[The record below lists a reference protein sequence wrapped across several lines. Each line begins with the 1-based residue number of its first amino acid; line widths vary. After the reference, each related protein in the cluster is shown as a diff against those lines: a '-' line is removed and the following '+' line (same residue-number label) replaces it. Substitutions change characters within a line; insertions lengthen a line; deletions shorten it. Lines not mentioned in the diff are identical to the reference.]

1 MALPWHRTPE
11 KAAEAYGRAKKEYEA
26 CGEVDGPEYEEAR
39 EFSFQGKFPAVKFT
53 PERKFMPPLSGDIG
67 RTKASDIPVIPIR
80 GTIRG
85 TVASLPR
92 SHAR

>member
-1 MALPWHRTPE
+1 MFDMNRHLFDCQTSVGIRFGSKQLELCFSLTVWQ
-11 KAAEAYGRAKKEYEA
+11 
-26 CGEVDGPEYEEAR
+26 EAR

-67 RTKASDIPVIPIR
+67 RTKASDIPDIPIR